1 MIAALLRRQA
11 FSPSRCRSRQL
22 YETFSLP
29 PTNHFANGGFQ
40 SSTFFQGLNQL
51 TFSRAIF
58 AQKRCG
64 SRSPSARSALTSL
77 GDQLARLTKSAE
89 GLKTRF
95 SRSSD
100 SRSAIPARRP
110 LTAFV
115 HERFELLGILRD
127 LPGEV

>member
-11 FSPSRCRSRQL
+11 LSPSRCRSRQL

-40 SSTFFQGLNQL
+40 SSTFFQGLNQV

-64 SRSPSARSALTSL
+64 SRSPSARSSFTCLR
-77 GDQLARLTKSAE
+77 DQLARLANSAD

-100 SRSAIPARRP
+100 SRSAIPPDVP
-110 LTAFV
+110 LTPFA
-115 HERFELLGILRD
+115 HERLE
-127 LPGEV
+127 